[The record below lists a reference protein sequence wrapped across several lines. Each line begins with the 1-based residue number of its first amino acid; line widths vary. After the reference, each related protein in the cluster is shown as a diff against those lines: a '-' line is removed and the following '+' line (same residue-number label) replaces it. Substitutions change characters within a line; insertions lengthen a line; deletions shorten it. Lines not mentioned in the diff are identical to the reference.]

1 MPDTSARPLWTAAEV
16 AAATGGALHG
26 DDRPITG
33 LTYNSREIVAGDLF
47 LALKGARDGHE
58 FAASAFAAGAAAAL
72 VEHAVEGGPYVVVE
86 DTLHGLERLGVA
98 ARERAPHVKRGA
110 VTGSVGKTSVT
121 QAIKAGLDLAGPAHA
136 SIKSYNNHIGVPL
149 TLARMPV
156 ETERAV
162 FEIGMNAPGEIA
174 PLSKFV
180 APHAACVT
188 TVGPV
193 HIEAF
198 ADGEA
203 GVAREKASIFHGLVP
218 GGTAVANGDV
228 AFSGVLCDA
237 AKAVGARLVTFGTD
251 AGHDA
256 RLKDFRPDAEG
267 ATVVAELFGK
277 PLEYRLAQSGAHWG
291 LNSLCVL
298 LMLDALD
305 VTLDTGLQALAG
317 FQPLAGRGQTRTV
330 TVPGG
335 AFTLIDE
342 SYNANPLSMSAGFK
356 SLGARP
362 TSGRR
367 IVVLS
372 DMLELGDQSR
382 ALHEG
387 LALPIEAANLDLVH
401 AAGPE
406 MRWLYDALPVSR
418 RGLWRETA
426 AELAAEVSLLAAP
439 GDIVMVKGSN
449 GSKASLVA
457 KALAD
462 LNSAEEGASPSSS
475 GAPRATR

>member
-1 MPDTSARPLWTAAEV
+1 MPEPTARPLWTAAEV
-16 AAATGGALHG
+16 AAATGGVLHG

-33 LTYNSREIVAGDLF
+33 VTYNSREIVPGDLF

-58 FAASAFAAGAAAAL
+58 FASAAFAAGAATAL
-72 VEHAVEGGPYVVVE
+72 VQHPIEGGAYVVVP
-86 DTLHGLERLGVA
+86 DTLHGLEALGVA

-121 QAIKAGLDLAGPAHA
+121 QAIKAGLDIAGPAHA

-156 ETERAV
+156 QTRRAV

-174 PLSKFV
+174 PLSRFV

-203 GVAREKASIFHGLVP
+203 GVAREKASIFQGLVP
-218 GGTAVANGDV
+218 GGAAVANGDA
-228 AFSGVLCDA
+228 AFFGVLRDA
-237 AKAVGARLVTFGTD
+237 AQAVGARLLTFGSD
-251 AGHDA
+251 AAHDA
-256 RLKDFRPDAEG
+256 LLLDFRADAEG
-267 ATVVAELFGK
+267 ASVAAELFGQRID
-277 PLEYRLAQSGAHWG
+277 YRLAQSGAHWG

-305 VTLDTGLQALAG
+305 VSLETGLEALAG
-317 FQPLAGRGQTRTV
+317 FQPLAGRGQTRSV
-330 TVPGG
+330 TLADG

-342 SYNANPLSMSAGFK
+342 SYNANPLSMAAGFK
-356 SLGARP
+356 TLGARNV
-362 TSGRR
+362 SGRR
-367 IVVLS
+367 VVVLT

-382 ALHEG
+382 DLHEG
-387 LALPIEAANLDLVH
+387 LAAPIDAAGLDLVH
-401 AAGPE
+401 AAGSE

-418 RGLWRETA
+418 RGVWRATA
-426 AELAAEVSLLAAP
+426 AELAAEAALLVAP
-439 GDIVMVKGSN
+439 SDVVMVKGSN

-462 LNSAEEGASPSSS
+462 LQGRDTP
-475 GAPRATR
+475 PATR

>member
-1 MPDTSARPLWTAAEV
+1 MPEHSARPLWSAAEV
-16 AAATGGALHG
+16 AAATGGVLQG

-33 LTYNSREIVAGDLF
+33 LTYNSREIVPGDLF
-47 LALKGARDGHE
+47 LALKGERDGHQ
-58 FAASAFAAGAAAAL
+58 FAGGAFASGAAAAL
-72 VEHAVEGGPYVVVE
+72 VEHPVKGGPCVVVP
-86 DTLHGLERLGVA
+86 DTLRGLEALGVA

-121 QAIKAGLDLAGPAHA
+121 QAIKAGLDLAGPAHG

-156 ETERAV
+156 ETQRAV

-174 PLSKFV
+174 PLSRFV

-203 GVAREKASIFHGLVP
+203 GVAREKATIFQGLVP
-218 GGTAVANGDV
+218 GGAAVANGDV
-228 AFSGVLCDA
+228 AFSAVLCDA
-237 AKAVGARLVTFGTD
+237 AKAVGARLLTFGSD

-256 RLKDFRPDAEG
+256 RLLDFRPDAEG
-267 ATVVAELFGK
+267 AAVAAELFGRRID
-277 PLEYRLAQSGAHWG
+277 YRLAQSGAHWG

-305 VTLDTGLQALAG
+305 VSLETGLEALAG

-330 TVPGG
+330 TTPDG

-342 SYNANPLSMSAGFK
+342 SYNANPLSMAAGFK
-356 SLGARP
+356 TLGARS

-367 IVVLS
+367 VVVLT
-372 DMLELGDQSR
+372 DMLELGEQSR
-382 ALHEG
+382 DLHEG
-387 LALPIEAANLDLVH
+387 LAGPIDAAGLDLVH

-406 MRWLYDALPVSR
+406 MRWLYDALPISR
-418 RGLWRETA
+418 RGVWRATA
-426 AELAAEVSLLAAP
+426 AELAAEAALLVAP

-462 LNSAEEGASPSSS
+462 LQGRDTTPT
-475 GAPRATR
+475 TR

>member
-1 MPDTSARPLWTAAEV
+1 MPESTARPLWTAAEV
-16 AAATGGALHG
+16 AAATGGVLHG

-33 LTYNSREIVAGDLF
+33 LTYNSREIVPGDLF
-47 LALKGARDGHE
+47 LALKGERDGHQ
-58 FAASAFAAGAAAAL
+58 FASGAFASGAAAAL
-72 VEHAVEGGPYVVVE
+72 VEHPVEGGPCVVVP
-86 DTLHGLERLGVA
+86 DTLRGLEALGVA

-121 QAIKAGLDLAGPAHA
+121 QAIKAGLDLAGPAHG

-156 ETERAV
+156 ETQRAV

-174 PLSKFV
+174 PLSRFV

-203 GVAREKASIFHGLVP
+203 GVAREKATIFQGLVP
-218 GGTAVANGDV
+218 GGAAVANGDV
-228 AFSGVLCDA
+228 AFSAVLCDA
-237 AKAVGARLVTFGTD
+237 AKAVGARLLTFGSD

-256 RLKDFRPDAEG
+256 RLLDFRPDAEG
-267 ATVVAELFGK
+267 AAVAVELFGRRID
-277 PLEYRLAQSGAHWG
+277 YRLAQSGAHWG

-305 VTLDTGLQALAG
+305 VTLDTGLEALAG

-330 TVPGG
+330 TTPDG

-342 SYNANPLSMSAGFK
+342 SYNANPLSMAAGFK
-356 SLGARP
+356 TLGARS

-367 IVVLS
+367 VVVLT
-372 DMLELGDQSR
+372 DMLELGEQSR
-382 ALHEG
+382 DLHEG
-387 LALPIEAANLDLVH
+387 LAGPIDAAGLDLVH

-418 RGLWRETA
+418 RGVWRATA
-426 AELAAEVSLLAAP
+426 AELAAEAALLVAP

-457 KALAD
+457 KALAELQGRD
-462 LNSAEEGASPSSS
+462 TTP
-475 GAPRATR
+475 ATR